1 MSGSARAAGEM
12 YETTSTMADIA
23 AFLRGANDIAIG
35 THMKPDGDAIGS
47 TVATAR
53 ALRKIG
59 KRVTL
64 IYMGGPPQWMDQIVD
79 RRERVLFEEDGL
91 PDPEPGVWLIMDT
104 GSWSQVEQL
113 TPSLTGRSGSVAII
127 DHHLQGH
134 PEIADRRFIEKNAA
148 AAAQPAAALCAM
160 LLGLGSAK
168 ELPRE
173 IAEPLLLGLATDTGW
188 FRHSNTRPETLRLA
202 ADLIEAGANHS
213 KLYSI
218 VEQNDSPGRLK
229 LISKAIAS
237 LELFDNERVALMRLT
252 AADVDESGAAPGD
265 TGGLADMALSIASV
279 RVSAVIIEQPVK
291 AETATV
297 TKVSMRSKEG
307 PQAVNV
313 NEACGRLGGGGHARA
328 SGARMQM
335 TLEEARSRVLEVLL
349 T

>member
-1 MSGSARAAGEM
+1 MSGTARAPAEAF
-12 YETTSTMADIA
+12 ESTGPIAEIA
-23 AFLRGANDIAIG
+23 AFLRGASSIGIG

-53 ALRKIG
+53 ALRAIG
-59 KRVTL
+59 KPVTL
-64 IYMGGPPQWMDQIVD
+64 IYMGGPPQWMDEIVQ
-79 RRERVLFEEDGL
+79 RRERVLFEEEGL
-91 PDPEPGVWLIMDT
+91 PDPEPGAWLIMDT
-104 GSWSQVEQL
+104 GSWSQLEQL
-113 TPSLTGRSGSVAII
+113 TPALTGRSGSVAII

-134 PEIADRRFIEKNAA
+134 PEIADRRFIEKSAA
-148 AAAQPAAALCAM
+148 AAAQPAAALCVN
-160 LLGLGSAK
+160 LLGVGSAR
-168 ELPRE
+168 ELPRD

-202 ADLIEAGANHS
+202 ADLIEAGADHS

-218 VEQNDSPGRLK
+218 VEQNDSQGRLK
-229 LISKAIAS
+229 LIARAIDS
-237 LELFDNERVALMRLT
+237 LELFDNERVALMRLS
-252 AADVDESGAAPGD
+252 AREVDETGAAPGD

-279 RVSAVIIEQPVK
+279 RVSAIIIEQPGKQGAAPV
-291 AETATV
+291 V
-297 TKVSMRSKEG
+297 KVSMRSKEG